1 MKRTARAGVKPRP
14 AGVVVGAEGH
24 TAWLTRPDWG
34 NPHILLLGATRAGK
48 SRRVILPTIW
58 CLGHAGES
66 MVLSDP
72 KGELFSMTA
81 AWLRS
86 KGYEVVLL
94 DLLRPTRGSRW
105 NPFAAIVAAH
115 QAGDAEQASKLA
127 WDWGNVLAY
136 GVDTS
141 GGDPIWPQ
149 AEESLMAALALATAL
164 EAPEGARHPATA
176 YEMLTTLGPVVE
188 TEDGAVSPLD
198 AFFQSLPSGHPAR
211 RAYGTAALSE
221 SRTRA
226 SIFTGT
232 SAHLRLF
239 GEPGI
244 AWLTAESE
252 HDPAEAGRKPMAVF
266 LLLPDEGGARNAL
279 ASLYIAQMYSALGS
293 LAREHGGRLP
303 NPTWFLLDEFGNIP
317 RVPGMDAKL
326 TVAAGRGIR
335 FVLALQD
342 LAQLARYGDARQTIT
357 GNCDTWLFLRTA
369 DIETAKVVSAKLGTF
384 TVRTSSQSA
393 RLGSVAAQQT
403 LSESATGRPL
413 LTPDEVLRWPTGHS
427 LLIQAGEFPADL
439 PLPDLSAWRSASA
452 AFQPAPPPEPRV
464 AEPVPTWVPGAGEEA
479 PAADVAD
486 APIADQTPDPAP
498 VSEPLAS
505 DEAADADGDDD
516 PTLRLAP
523 PEAAADAVTDPTDTD
538 PTPTSAPDPTVQSG
552 RFGGSRR

>member
-1 MKRTARAGVKPRP
+1 MKRMARAGATRP

-58 CLGHAGES
+58 TLGYAGES

-72 KGELFSMTA
+72 KGELYAHTA
-81 AWLRS
+81 AWLRAQ
-86 KGYEVVLL
+86 GYEVVLL

-115 QAGDAEQASKLA
+115 EAGDAEQASKLA
-127 WDWGNVLAY
+127 WDFGNVLAY

-149 AEESLMAALALATAL
+149 AEESLLAALALVTAL
-164 EAPEGARHPATA
+164 EAPEGCRHPATA
-176 YEMLTTLGPVVE
+176 YELLTVLGPADE
-188 TEDGAVSPLD
+188 EGGSALD
-198 AFFQSLPSGHPAR
+198 DLFRSLPSGHPAR

-232 SAHLRLF
+232 AAHLRLF

-244 AWLTAESE
+244 GWLTGASE
-252 HDPAEAGRKPMAVF
+252 HDPAEAGRKPMAIF

-293 LAREHGGRLP
+293 VARERGGRLP
-303 NPTWFLLDEFGNIP
+303 TPVWFLLDEFGNIP

-335 FVLALQD
+335 FLLALQD

-369 DIETAKVVSAKLGTF
+369 DVETAKIVSAKLGSF
-384 TVRTSSQSA
+384 TVQTSSRSA
-393 RLGSVAAQQT
+393 RLGSVSSQQT
-403 LSESATGRPL
+403 MSESATARPL

-427 LLIQAGEFPADL
+427 LLIQSGEYPADL
-439 PLPDLSAWRSASA
+439 PLQDLSAWRSASA
-452 AFQPAPPPEPRV
+452 AFQPAPHPAARP
-464 AEPVPTWVPGAGEEA
+464 AEPVPTWVPNTGTGEPAPEATEAATAAADPLPDPA
-479 PAADVAD
+479 PAAD
-486 APIADQTPDPAP
+486 P
-498 VSEPLAS
+498 EPLAS
-505 DEAADADGDDD
+505 DEAADAEDD
-516 PTLRLAP
+516 PTERLTP
-523 PEAAADAVTDPTDTD
+523 PETPPGHADVAQVSVPE
-538 PTPTSAPDPTVQSG
+538 PEPAKPG
-552 RFGGSRR
+552 RFGGTR